1 MRPPN
6 QSPYLPPGMKSFT
19 IDQLPS
25 INQGE
30 DFPARFAVIGNP
42 VAHSLSPQL
51 HQPALDKLG
60 ENSRYVR
67 IEVEVGKVA
76 EAFDKMFAAG
86 FRGINVTVPH
96 KLEAL
101 AACDVVDDAA
111 SSMGAVNT
119 IVFDESG
126 KRTGFNTDGP
136 GFTRAIH
143 EEFGVDLGDLR
154 VIIIGAGGGA
164 GRAIATQSILE
175 NCSQLILAN
184 RTLEKLLPMKQDL
197 LALTHR
203 DMLEGPRER
212 IEIISLSSPDLQEAI
227 SASELIIN
235 TTSLGLKPTDP
246 TPFPAAWIEPHH
258 LVYDTIYNPHRT
270 KLLREA
276 ELQGARVANGLS
288 LLIHQGA
295 LSLEYWLGKEAPI
308 QTMRAGVAKA
318 LTA

>member
-1 MRPPN
+1 
-6 QSPYLPPGMKSFT
+6 MKSFT
-19 IDQLPS
+19 IEQLPT
-25 INQGE
+25 INDGE
-30 DFPARFAVIGNP
+30 DLPARFAVIGNP

-51 HQPALDKLG
+51 HQPALDELG
-60 ENSRYVR
+60 EGSRYVR

-76 EAFDKMFAAG
+76 EAFDQLFAAG

-101 AACDVVDDAA
+101 AACDEIDTAA
-111 SSMGAVNT
+111 RSMGAVNT
-119 IVFDESG
+119 IVFDHHG

-136 GFTRAIH
+136 GFVRAIR

-154 VIIIGAGGGA
+154 IIIIGAGGGA
-164 GRAIATQSILE
+164 GRAIATQSVLE

-184 RTLEKLLPMKQDL
+184 RTLEKLQAIKEEL
-197 LALTHR
+197 LTLAHR
-203 DMLEGPRER
+203 DILAGPRDR

-227 SASELIIN
+227 AASELIIN
-235 TTSLGLKPTDP
+235 TTSVGLKNTDP
-246 TPFPAAWIEPHH
+246 TPFPASWIEPHH
-258 LVYDTIYNPHRT
+258 LVYDTIYNPDRT

-276 ELQGARVANGLS
+276 SLQGARVANGLS

-295 LSLEYWLGKEAPI
+295 LSLEYWLGKDVPI
-308 QTMRAGVAKA
+308 ETMRAGVKKA